1 MRENAMR
8 NHFEC
13 EGCGSPSV
21 LLPSVL
27 KDDALV
33 HCSSCGAC
41 LGSWQ
46 AFKYRA
52 ERIIMAEGP
61 RSRPN
66 HVLSSDPLPKLVATR

>member
-1 MRENAMR
+1 MRESAMR
-8 NHFEC
+8 SHFEC

-21 LLPSVL
+21 LLPSTL

-46 AFKYRA
+46 AFKHRA
-52 ERIIMAEGP
+52 ERIIMAEAP
-61 RSRPN
+61 RACPDR
-66 HVLSSDPLPKLVATR
+66 LRSSDPLPSCF